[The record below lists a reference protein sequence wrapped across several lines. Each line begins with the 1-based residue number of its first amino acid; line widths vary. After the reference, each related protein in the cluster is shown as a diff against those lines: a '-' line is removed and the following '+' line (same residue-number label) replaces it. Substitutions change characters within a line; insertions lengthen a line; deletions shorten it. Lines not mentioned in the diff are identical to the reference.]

1 MEIMVDLNIGSV
13 SLGEHDHDWYRVM
26 CKLGGR
32 SIRANTS
39 SVLGYYV
46 RRRKDEYQA
55 ILEYTARKYGLTPDE
70 CFQRLLNDIS
80 LGEPVAGFDEQPPS
94 VDE

>member
-1 MEIMVDLNIGSV
+1 MTDINIGSV
-13 SLGEHDHDWYRVM
+13 TMGDHDADWYRVM

-46 RRRKDEYQA
+46 RRRKSEYSE
-55 ILEYTARKYGLTPDE
+55 ILQYTARKYGLTPDE
-70 CFQRLLNDIS
+70 TFKRLLNDEP
-80 LGEPVAGFDEQPPS
+80 LGEPLKDFVEAPPLII
-94 VDE
+94 DD